1 VLADASIG
9 RPTGPGTA
17 STDGGASIEI
27 RDLRHGYRSSGGRV
41 GVLDGVDLAVA
52 ANGYAAVTGSSGA
65 GKTTLL
71 AILGGLER
79 AQEGSVEVGGR
90 DIASLA
96 GDDLAAYR
104 RTTVG
109 FVFQHFGLLDTLT
122 AAENVELAST
132 LSGLPARK
140 RRARTA
146 EVLDSLGLG
155 TRADHRPAEL
165 SGGERQRVA
174 IARAL
179 VNRPRLLLAD
189 EPTGNLDEESAV
201 LVVDLLEA
209 LRFEH
214 GCTLVIVT
222 HSRALAARAE
232 QRFAIEAGRVVLADH
247 SGPPDRLGVTSHPG
261 ARP

>member
-1 VLADASIG
+1 LGHSGDVTPDAA
-9 RPTGPGTA
+9 A
-17 STDGGASIEI
+17 SQRGAGIEVQG
-27 RDLRHGYRSSGGRV
+27 LRHGYRSAAGQLH
-41 GVLDGVDLAVA
+41 VLDGVDMAVA
-52 ANGYAAVTGSSGA
+52 SSGYAAVTGSSGA

-79 AQEGSVEVGGR
+79 AQAGRVEVGGR
-90 DIASLA
+90 DIAALT

-104 RTTVG
+104 RATVG

-122 AAENVELAST
+122 AAENVELAAT
-132 LSGLPARK
+132 LSGLTPRK

-155 TRADHRPAEL
+155 PRAGHRPAEL

-179 VNRPRLLLAD
+179 VNQPRLLLAD
-189 EPTGNLDEESAV
+189 EPTGNLDEEAAAM
-201 LVVDLLEA
+201 VVDLLER
-209 LRFEH
+209 LRCEH
-214 GCTLVIVT
+214 GCTLVVVT

-232 QRFAIEAGRVVLADH
+232 LHFRIDEGQVVPGDPGLPVHRA
-247 SGPPDRLGVTSHPG
+247 G

>member
-1 VLADASIG
+1 V
-9 RPTGPGTA
+9 TA
-17 STDGGASIEI
+17 SGDRGAGIDV
-27 RDLRHGYRSSGGRV
+27 RDLRHGYRTSSGRLR
-41 GVLDGVDLAVA
+41 VLDGVDMAVA

-79 AQEGSVEVGGR
+79 AQSGFVEVGGH
-90 DIASLA
+90 DIAALA

-132 LSGLPARK
+132 LSGLSSRR

-155 TRADHRPAEL
+155 PRAGHRPAEL

-189 EPTGNLDEESAV
+189 EPTGNLDEESAA
-201 LVVDLLEA
+201 LVVDLLET

-232 QRFAIEAGRVVLADH
+232 QHFTIDAGRVTLADRT
-247 SGPPDRLGVTSHPG
+247 PPERPRGAPSRPG
-261 ARP
+261 AGP